1 MIAPSRAT
9 PALAILPPVT
19 GDLRARID
27 AILRSFLRERRD
39 RMRDLDAAAGPLV
52 EEIERLLDAGG
63 KRIRPACCYW
73 GFRAAG
79 GVDRGA
85 PDEPIVRAAA
95 ALEFLHTMALVHDD
109 LIDGAK
115 ERRGVPSTAVWFAD
129 RAEALG
135 ARGDPAAFGQAMS
148 VLVGDLAAVLADRLL
163 LESGLPSEAL
173 TRALAVYHPM
183 REAMAIGQYLGLT
196 GAVGSPGDPEA
207 ARRAAALKGGTYTV
221 EGPLL
226 FGAALAG
233 GSTAVERCLSRFGRP
248 LGQAFQLRDDLEDGD
263 AVPGVTR
270 GTVNGLVA
278 EAKASLEADV
288 LAPRSIPVLE
298 RLADEVSM

>member
-1 MIAPSRAT
+1 
-9 PALAILPPVT
+9 VT

-27 AILRSFLRERRD
+27 ATLQAFLRERRD
-39 RMRDLDAAAGPLV
+39 RVWDLDAGARPLV
-52 EEIERLLDAGG
+52 QEIERLLDAGG
-63 KRIRPACCYW
+63 KRIRPAFCYW

-79 GVDRGA
+79 GADRGA

-95 ALEFLHTMALVHDD
+95 ALELLHTMALVHDD

-115 ERRGVPSTAVWFAD
+115 ERRGAPSTSVWFAD

-163 LESGLPSEAL
+163 LESGFSPEAL
-173 TRALAVYHPM
+173 RRALAVYHPM
-183 REAMAIGQYLGLT
+183 REAMAVGQYLGLT
-196 GAVGSPGDPEA
+196 GGAGPPGGPEA
-207 ARRAAALKGGTYTV
+207 AGRAAAMKGGTYTV

-226 FGAALAG
+226 FGHALAG
-233 GSTAVERCLSRFGRP
+233 GSTAVERSLSRFGRP

-263 AVPGVTR
+263 ASPGVTR
-270 GTVNGLVA
+270 DTVNGLVA
-278 EAKASLEADV
+278 EASASLDPDV
-288 LAPRSIPVLE
+288 LAPQALRVLE